1 MQNAISDVI
10 LRLEVSEDNPL
21 TERLTFEAFE
31 TMVLP
36 GRTRTNEHFLAHL
49 LRKDPCFIPELDF
62 VAELNGELVG
72 SIFYS
77 HGEILRPNGT
87 VTKIIT
93 FGPLSVKPLFHRK
106 GIGSLL
112 VRHSLTVARDLGYRA
127 ILITG
132 HPAYYARFGF
142 VPASQ
147 FGLTFLNGESFD
159 AFMALELAEGSLGDS
174 GGKWKWCQ
182 AFDAVEFD
190 NLSLEKFNQ
199 ALFGSK

>member
-1 MQNAISDVI
+1 MNIFS
-10 LRLEVSEDNPL
+10 R
-21 TERLTFEAFE
+21 TFC
-31 TMVLP
+31 
-36 GRTRTNEHFLAHL
+36 G
-49 LRKDPCFIPELDF
+49 KIPALSRELDF
-62 VAELNGELVG
+62 VAEQNGELVG
-72 SIFYS
+72 SILYS
-77 HGEILRPNGT
+77 RREILRPHGT

-93 FGPLSVKPLFHRK
+93 FGPLCVKPLFHRK

-112 VRHSLTVARDLGYRA
+112 VRHSLTVARDLGCRA

-159 AFMALELAEGSLGDS
+159 AFMALELVEGSLGDS

-182 AFDAVEFD
+182 AFDIAEFD
-190 NLSLEKFNQ
+190 NPSLEKFNQ
-199 ALFGSK
+199 IFFNSK